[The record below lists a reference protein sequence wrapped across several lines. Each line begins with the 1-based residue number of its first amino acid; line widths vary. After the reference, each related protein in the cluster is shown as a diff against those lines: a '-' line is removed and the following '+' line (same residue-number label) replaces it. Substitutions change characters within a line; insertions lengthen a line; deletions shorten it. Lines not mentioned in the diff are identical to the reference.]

1 MKSTPCVTLGKNAWI
16 RHEGKLHAAIDGGT
30 MLRIRN
36 NRSLSGVLEHDLC
49 ILTDRGWQILHVIT
63 TPQVQGKC
71 WQIDKKNEAG
81 ATNDLKA
88 YAAFLYQGRLK
99 RPIAAVKLHGRPLS
113 SSPEKCDR
121 VRSYEKPSTVK
132 N

>member
-1 MKSTPCVTLGKNAWI
+1 MSTTRQLTAGKNAWL
-16 RHEGKLHAAIDGGT
+16 RHEGHLHAAIDGGT

-36 NRSLSGVLEHDLC
+36 NRSLGGVLEHDLC
-49 ILTDRGWQILHVIT
+49 ILTDRGWQTLHVIT
-63 TPQVQGKC
+63 TPQVQGKY

-99 RPIAAVKLHGRPLS
+99 RPIAAVKLHGRSLS
-113 SSPEKCDR
+113 SSGAEPGKTR
-121 VRSYEKPSTVK
+121 RYAAQTTA
-132 N
+132 